1 MRSQIKIQQGT
12 VEVPNN
18 QQESRRHAAL
28 GVSGRLHLGVACFMG
43 YYSCASGADVLT
55 SSNGVFPFFLTCAG
69 SENLD
74 KSADYESYPSAD
86 LIRLPPPFLSC
97 LLSFV
102 EAFPAPAQLCPACC
116 MQHFNVGSNLTLR
129 ESSGIRGQGG
139 NKEPRPRSRRARP
152 RDEGTS
158 SGS

>member
-1 MRSQIKIQQGT
+1 MQSQIKIQQGM

-18 QQESRRHAAL
+18 QQKSRSHTVL
-28 GVSGRLHLGVACFMG
+28 GVSGRLHLGVVCFMG
-43 YYSCASGADVLT
+43 YYSCASGANVLT

-69 SENLD
+69 SENLN

-86 LIRLPPPFLSC
+86 LIQLPLPFLSC

-129 ESSGIRGQGG
+129 ESSGIRGQGR
-139 NKEPRPRSRRARP
+139 NKELRPQS
-152 RDEGTS
+152 
-158 SGS
+158 